1 MQHEMCLSKGNGLKS
16 SEKKPKWKHWNLQ
29 FCVWTRCAWSVG
41 AVEYF
46 SVNCQGLHLGMAIQF
61 NFLTWEY
68 QISLQRIASKG
79 SDGFCYWGFCLWGPH
94 LFTKNWI
101 KTTDLLH
108 DKLPGIWN
116 VGAFEAPSIEACLE
130 YFVVGKLLL
139 AVTQDLESTCFLLI
153 STTNYAARKEAE
165 IITLKIKV

>member
-1 MQHEMCLSKGNGLKS
+1 MD
-16 SEKKPKWKHWNLQ
+16 WNLLKKNLNESIGIFSSVFGQ
-29 FCVWTRCAWSVG
+29 DVHEVWEQWST
-41 AVEYF
+41 
-46 SVNCQGLHLGMAIQF
+46 SVLIV
-61 NFLTWEY
+61 
-68 QISLQRIASKG
+68 KG
-79 SDGFCYWGFCLWGPH
+79 SIWEWQYNSIFLPGNTKYLCRELPAKDLVGFATEGFVCEVPISSH
-94 LFTKNWI
+94 LFIKNWI

-116 VGAFEAPSIEACLE
+116 VGAFEASSIEACLE